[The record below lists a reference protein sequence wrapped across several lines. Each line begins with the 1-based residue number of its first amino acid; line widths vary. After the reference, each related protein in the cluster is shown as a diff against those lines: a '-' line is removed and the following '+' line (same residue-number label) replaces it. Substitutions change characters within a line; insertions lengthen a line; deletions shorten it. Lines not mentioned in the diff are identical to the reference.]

1 MYTASSHTYIVCAY
15 GESPYLAECITSLQA
30 QTVASTIA
38 VATST
43 PNSLIAKVAQNA
55 GVPVYES
62 GKAPGIASDWD
73 HALSR
78 ASTPLVTI
86 AHQDDTYCPTY
97 TEHMLSGMNRVS
109 DPLIFFS
116 NYGELRNGVE
126 VNDSKLL
133 NTKRILLKPITKH
146 DGVSNNA
153 KTKRRILS
161 LGNAIC
167 CPSITFNMER
177 VPQGLFSSSVL
188 KSNLDWEAWE
198 RLARTDG
205 AFIYDQEVLMHHRI
219 HEGSET
225 SALIRDNTRT
235 AEDLAM
241 LKKFWPAPVATLINR
256 VYAMGQKS
264 NSN

>member
-15 GESPYLAECITSLQA
+15 GESPYLAECIASLQA

-43 PNSLIAKVAQNA
+43 PNSTITEAAQNA

-78 ASTPLVTI
+78 ANTPLVTI

-97 TEHMLSGMNRVS
+97 AERMLAGMNRVA

-116 NYGELRNGVE
+116 NYGELRDGAKVD
-126 VNDSKLL
+126 DSRLL
-133 NTKRILLKPITKH
+133 NTKRTLLQPIVKCN
-146 DGVSNNA
+146 GVSNNA
-153 KTKRRILS
+153 RIKRRILS

-167 CPSITFNMER
+167 CPSVTFNMER

-188 KSNLDWEAWE
+188 KSNLDWEAWD
-198 RLARTDG
+198 RLARMDG
-205 AFIYDQEVLMHHRI
+205 SFIYDQEILMHHRI

-241 LKKFWPAPVATLINR
+241 LKKFWPGPIAALINR

-264 NSN
+264 NDS